1 MVMGVPITLQEQT
14 AADTAAPEPLENMSA
29 KDTQRTR
36 HNHTGLPL
44 MPTLML
50 GIGLLVLVAVGSVLL
65 LQWVT
70 GRAIIQEFASRL
82 IARSLYTSEL
92 ALRQHLDAAVDQ
104 ANFIAA
110 SIKAGRYEFSDPA
123 LDDFIAGTIAAA
135 PQIGGLILAD
145 RDGKALRLVRGAS
158 GTTYQLD
165 RLDITKDQQLAE
177 IARETREQPASHW
190 GEPVYRDLQKTT
202 FLNYRVP
209 IRKEDVYL
217 GFLGIA
223 ISIETLSALAAE
235 QSKPPEKLSFMLYG
249 HDGVLAHPLMADGAY
264 GRSPE
269 TPLPTLQT
277 FGDLVIEDLPNL
289 SALEESGIVPPLGA
303 DAREVS
309 IDERR
314 YFIFTREVSGYGDL
328 PITVGGY
335 YLASAVDA
343 PFRLFYWA
351 TVIALAMFGGSLIV
365 TAVIV
370 GAISRP
376 IRRAARGA
384 AAIGSL
390 DFDKVAPLSQSY
402 FREINDLARSFNSM
416 LDGLKAF
423 GRYVPRTL
431 VMRLV
436 KEGRV
441 GTGSEERELAV
452 MFTDIVGFT
461 TACEDMSAAEV
472 ADFINHHL
480 TLVSDCIEREGG
492 TIDKYIGDAVMA
504 FWGAPNRVENASE
517 CACRAAIA
525 IQHTLSTDNVRRAA
539 EALKPIR
546 VRVGIHFGPVVVGD
560 IGAPNRINYT
570 IVGDTVNA
578 AQRLESLGKTVDPDA
593 EVIVLISR
601 EVLEALPY
609 GFEVIDR
616 GAHLVKGKHEALDV
630 NQLVEGPPG
639 DAERQSKR

>member
-1 MVMGVPITLQEQT
+1 MGEPATLQEQT
-14 AADTAAPEPLENMSA
+14 AADTAAPEPIENMSA

-36 HNHTGLPL
+36 HNHAGLPL

-123 LDDFIAGTIAAA
+123 LNDFIAGTIAAA

-165 RLDITKDQQLAE
+165 RLDITKDQQLAK
-177 IARETREQPASHW
+177 IAGETREQPASYW

-209 IRKEDVYL
+209 IRKEGAYL
-217 GFLGIA
+217 GFLGVA
-223 ISIETLSALAAE
+223 ISVETLSALTAE
-235 QSKPPEKLSFMLYG
+235 QSNPPERLSFMLYG

-303 DAREVS
+303 DAREVT

-314 YFIFTREVSGYGDL
+314 YFIITREVSGYGDL

-343 PFRLFYWA
+343 PLRLFYWA

-504 FWGAPNRVENASE
+504 FWGAPQPLLDHAVRG
-517 CACRAAIA
+517 CRAALA
-525 IQHTLSTDNVRRAA
+525 IRRAI
-539 EALKPIR
+539 EADNTKR
-546 VRVGIHFGPVVVGD
+546 RQQGMESVHVRIGLHMGPVVVGN
-560 IGAPNRINYT
+560 IGSERRVNYS
-570 IVGDTVNA
+570 IIGDSVNVA
-578 AQRLESLGKTVDPDA
+578 ARLESQGKELGDPSQ
-593 EVIVLISR
+593 EVGILASDT
-601 EVLEALPY
+601 VLEAAGLISEAV
-609 GFEVIDR
+609 EVGSVPLR
-616 GAHLVKGKHEALDV
+616 GRTQAMRVYRL
-630 NQLVEGPPG
+630 
-639 DAERQSKR
+639 